1 MNKVIKALMRP
12 LRAFH
17 ECDNPPHQLPSH
29 CKIVKNTKNQGKINK
44 TLRRVKMHNAYMF
57 A

>member
-1 MNKVIKALMRP
+1 MRA

-17 ECDNPPHQLPSH
+17 KCDNPPHQLPSH
-29 CKIVKNTKNQGKINK
+29 CKIVKNTKNQGKVNK
-44 TLRRVKMHNAYMF
+44 TLCRVKMHNAYMF

>member
-1 MNKVIKALMRP
+1 MRA

-17 ECDNPPHQLPSH
+17 KCDNPPHQLLSH
-29 CKIVKNTKNQGKINK
+29 CKIVKNTKNQGKVNK
-44 TLRRVKMHNAYMF
+44 TLCRVKMHNAYTF